1 MNERAEVQAVLSTSS
16 QLADERMKRV
26 LWVVIGMLYLLVG
39 LIIMT
44 FDTLVPLGGQVRFE
58 VGDIPQQDI
67 FAPES
72 RTYESAVLT
81 EERRQQAI
89 RNVEPIYTRVSSIAR
104 DQRDLMRDIV
114 AYMNMV
120 IDDPYAADEQKLA
133 DHEAIT
139 ALTDIDQTTWQAI
152 LASSEDST
160 RWALLTA
167 DLVNALETTMG
178 RNINPTEASL
188 SDALGA
194 LRDNNV
200 SIDLTDS
207 EKEIVIVLVSELVVP
222 NTVLDEEATEAERQR
237 ALSEVEPFIR
247 TFRTNETIIT
257 KGRPITEADIEALQI
272 FGLQQTNRSTTR
284 TFLSALLVL
293 FVVSGG
299 MLLYIARFYPAII
312 QSTRL
317 MLVLASMF
325 LIFMA
330 VARAFG
336 PDWIDQQRLYPAA
349 ALALL
354 VTALVGPH
362 LSTVLIAGLALLVGT
377 MGDNSMELVV
387 LVAVGGIAGALSLRD
402 IERLNSYFSAGLII
416 GLVNVVIVLAFL
428 ANDEEVPEFITL
440 LSESLLAFANGLLS
454 AAVALVGLFVIG
466 AIANLTTSVKLIEL
480 MQPNQPLLQL
490 LLRKAPG
497 TYQHSLQV
505 ANLAE
510 LAAERIGANA
520 TLIRVAA
527 MYHDIGKTL
536 NPQFFVENQAEG
548 FNPHD
553 DLNDPQRSARLIIG
567 HVAEGE
573 RLARRHRLP
582 QRIRDFIREHHGT
595 MKPWYFYYQAIEKAG
610 GDESKVNLETFTYPG
625 PIPQSKETAIL
636 LLADGTEST
645 ARAIR
650 PRTHEEVA
658 NVVNKIMERALQDG
672 QLDESNLTL
681 NDLKVIREVF
691 IETLQAIYHPRI
703 AYKEPVKV
711 KGEQPK
717 QLAEPDSPVVEEK
730 EGNATPVSTPEP
742 EIKKE
747 PKQDVIP
754 DGKPDL

>member
-1 MNERAEVQAVLSTSS
+1 MSENAEVQGVLSTSS
-16 QLADERMKRV
+16 RLVEGRMRHV
-26 LWVVIGMLYLLVG
+26 LWGAIGALFLFIG

-44 FDTLVPLGGQVRFE
+44 FDTLVPIGNQVRFE
-58 VGDIPQQDI
+58 VGDIPQEDI

-81 EERRQQAI
+81 EERRTQAI
-89 RNVEPIYTRVSSIAR
+89 RNVEPEYTRVSSIAR
-104 DQRDLMRDIV
+104 EQRDLMRDIV
-114 AYMNMV
+114 AYINMV
-120 IDDPYAADEQKLA
+120 VDDPYATDEQKRVDL
-133 DHEAIT
+133 EAIT
-139 ALTDIDQTTWQAI
+139 TLDDVESAIWQRVLEI
-152 LASSEDST
+152 NEDST
-160 RWALLTA
+160 RWPLLTA
-167 DLVNALETTMG
+167 DLVDALETTMS
-178 RNINPTEASL
+178 RNINPTEESVA
-188 SDALGA
+188 DALGA

-200 SIDLTDS
+200 NIDLTDS
-207 EKEIVIVLVSELVVP
+207 EKDIVIALVSELVIP
-222 NTVLDEEATEAERQR
+222 NTILDEQATEAERQR

-247 TFRTNETIIT
+247 TFRTNETIIS

-272 FGLQQTNRSTTR
+272 FGLQQTSRSTTR
-284 TFLSALLVL
+284 TFLSAALVL

-299 MLLYIARFYPAII
+299 MLLYIARFYPTVIK
-312 QSTRL
+312 STRL
-317 MLVLASMF
+317 MLVLAAMF
-325 LIFMA
+325 LLFLA
-330 VARAFG
+330 FGRAFG
-336 PDWIDQQRLYPAA
+336 PDWIDEQQLFPAA

-362 LSTVLIAGLALLVGT
+362 LSTVMVAGLALLVGT
-377 MGDNSMELVV
+377 MVDNSLEMVV
-387 LVAVGGIAGALSLRD
+387 LIAVGGISGALSLRD
-402 IERLNSYFSAGLII
+402 IERLNSYFSAGMII
-416 GLVNVVIVLAFL
+416 GLVNVVVVLAFL
-428 ANDEEVPEFITL
+428 ADAEDVPELVTL
-440 LSESLLAFANGLLS
+440 VSETMLAFANGLLS

-466 AIANLTTSVKLIEL
+466 AVANLTTSVKLIEL

-553 DLNDPQRSARLIIG
+553 DLDDPQRSARLIIG

-573 RLARRHRLP
+573 RLARRNRLP

-610 GDESKVNLETFTYPG
+610 GDESRVDLGIFTYPG
-625 PIPQSKETAIL
+625 PPPQSKETAIL

-645 ARAIR
+645 ARAVR
-650 PRTHEEVA
+650 PRSHEEVA

-681 NDLKVIREVF
+681 NDLKIIREVF

-703 AYKEPVKV
+703 AYREPTKL
-711 KGEQPK
+711 KTGELK
-717 QLAEPDSPVVEEK
+717 QLTDPESQVVEET
-730 EGNATPVSTPEP
+730 EVNAATLSTTQEDID
-742 EIKKE
+742 EE
-747 PKQDVIP
+747 PKKHVDADP
-754 DGKPDL
+754 NTDL